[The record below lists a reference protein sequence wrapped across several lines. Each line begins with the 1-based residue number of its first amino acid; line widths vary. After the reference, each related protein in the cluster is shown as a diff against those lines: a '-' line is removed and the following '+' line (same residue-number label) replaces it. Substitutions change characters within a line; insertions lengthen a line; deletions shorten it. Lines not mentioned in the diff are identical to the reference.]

1 MKGLT
6 AWIAGVALVGSLVVP
21 AFLRANQGEDRQT
34 TTTTRYYP
42 GQTSTQLAEQTS
54 NETTVRTMYYPAQHY
69 QEVTCDPNNVHGASM
84 TYAPAGVMYSTTVD
98 AVPVAEP
105 GMMIAGNRIY
115 YISDDPRYDL
125 SGSNESI
132 YLVNDGSAY
141 RAPAARSATFAAAVG
156 VVPTQVVAVPAE
168 YRQDWLAVAAGDRPV
183 RTIPSVGAVEVETH
197 MTTSNQ
203 MTSAETETNGEITQ
217 ASTADTGTRY
227 VNRSRPRT
235 VTYHRK
241 SHYKTTNAHI
251 VSREPAEQTVVEP
264 AAHGTM
270 VTNVETP
277 PKMGEMYQIGN
288 SWYMEH
294 EGTWMRSDSWRGP
307 FFPVKKGHVPRE
319 VRESSKR
326 DHSPEVDD

>member
-42 GQTSTQLAEQTS
+42 GQTSVELANHEDQPT
-54 NETTVRTMYYPAQHY
+54 ETTVHTTQYYPAANSE
-69 QEVTCDPNNVHGASM
+69 EVTCDPNDVHGASM

-132 YLVNDGSAY
+132 YLVNDGTAY
-141 RAPAARSATFAAAVG
+141 HAPAAHTATFAATGG
-156 VVPTQVVAVPAE
+156 VVPAQVVAVPAE

-183 RTIPSVGAVEVETH
+183 RCIPSVGAVEVETH
-197 MTTSNQ
+197 MTNQ
-203 MTSAETETNGEITQ
+203 MTSEETDHGEVTQ
-217 ASTADTGTRY
+217 AQDANTRY
-227 VNRSRPRT
+227 VNRSRPRY
-235 VTYHRK
+235 VTHHRK

-251 VSREPAEQTVVEP
+251 VNREPVENAVVEP

-270 VTNVETP
+270 VTSVETP
-277 PKMGEMYQIGN
+277 PQMGEMYQVHN
-288 SWYMEH
+288 SWYMMRD
-294 EGTWMRSDSWRGP
+294 GDWLRSDSWRGP

-319 VRESSKR
+319 VRESAKR
-326 DHSPEVDD
+326 DHSPETDD

>member
-34 TTTTRYYP
+34 TTRYYP
-42 GQTSTQLAEQTS
+42 GQTSVELADHPTG
-54 NETTVRTMYYPAQHY
+54 ETTVRTTQYYPAAHSE
-69 QEVTCDPNNVHGASM
+69 EVTCDPNDVHGASM

-132 YLVNDGSAY
+132 YLVNDGTSY
-141 RAPAARSATFAAAVG
+141 RAPAAHTATFAAAVG
-156 VVPTQVVAVPAE
+156 VVPAQVVAVPAE

-183 RTIPSVGAVEVETH
+183 RCIPSVGAVEVETH
-197 MTTSNQ
+197 MSNQ
-203 MTSAETETNGEITQ
+203 MTSTETTEENGEVTQ
-217 ASTADTGTRY
+217 ASTTDTRY

-235 VTYHRK
+235 VTHYRK
-241 SHYKTTNAHI
+241 SHYKTTNAHL
-251 VSREPAEQTVVEP
+251 VSREPAEHTVAEP
-264 AAHGTM
+264 AEAHGTM

-277 PKMGEMYQIGN
+277 PQMGEMFQIHN

-294 EGTWMRSDSWRGP
+294 DGAWLRSDSWRGP

-319 VRESSKR
+319 VRESAKR
-326 DHSPEVDD
+326 DHSPETDD